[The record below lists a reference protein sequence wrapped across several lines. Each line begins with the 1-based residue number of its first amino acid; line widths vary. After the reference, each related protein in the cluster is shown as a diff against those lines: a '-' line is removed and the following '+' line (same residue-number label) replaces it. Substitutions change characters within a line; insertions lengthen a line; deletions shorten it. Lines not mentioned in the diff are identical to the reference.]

1 MTEALIALGAT
12 SLLLLVFAC
21 AIAKNF
27 ASVWAD
33 YQALREKN
41 DILRTSSIE
50 LRKTND
56 DLRQTVYDL
65 TAENNELRNC
75 DDSAQRIAELK
86 FQIVQKQEKIDE
98 LQTRLKEYRMLLK
111 QKWEGSRHG

>member
-12 SLLLLVFAC
+12 SLLLLVFSC

-33 YQALREKN
+33 YQSLRYKY
-41 DILRTSSIE
+41 DILRTSASE
-50 LRKTND
+50 MRKANE
-56 DLRQTVYDL
+56 DLKQSLYDL

-75 DDSAQRIAELK
+75 DDNAQRIAELK
-86 FQIVQKQEKIDE
+86 FQICQKQEKIDE
-98 LQTRLKEYRMLLK
+98 LQTRLKEQRMLLR